1 MDAPEAR
8 RIARAI
14 SDVENRTGDYE
25 LLLRQA
31 YADARS
37 PWIVGVTGP
46 PGAGKSTL
54 VDLLSC
60 HWAQQDR
67 RVAVVAIDPSS
78 PFSGGAILGDRIRQT
93 AAGGADGGHRVFF
106 RSFASRGHIGGLSAT
121 TNDAV
126 VVLGHFGFD
135 TVIVETVGAGQADLE
150 ISETADCTVVVSV
163 PGLGDAVQAAKAGL
177 MEIGDIFAVN
187 KADLPGA
194 EECARTIERSL
205 ASAYMGKGGVNE
217 WTGKS
222 SAADLPR
229 QSSPGVRALTRRHG
243 DPSKE
248 PATWTPPVLRVSAGQ
263 ARGVDELAG
272 AVSQFLSWQSQ
283 TGRGSERQR
292 TRVHAQVLR
301 HLSLLLMAPYRQNS
315 HGVSPVAAWV
325 DRVLAGTASPLEAAQ
340 ALAVQ
345 GLPAT

>member
-8 RIARAI
+8 RIARAV

-25 LLLRQA
+25 TLLRKA
-31 YADARS
+31 YGRAGS

-54 VDLLSC
+54 VDLLSR
-60 HWAQQDR
+60 HWAQQNR
-67 RVAVVAIDPSS
+67 HVAVVAIDPSS
-78 PFSGGAILGDRIRQT
+78 PFSGGAILGDRIRQS
-93 AAGGADGGHRVFF
+93 GSGAGGHRVFF
-106 RSFASRGHIGGLSAT
+106 RSLASRGHIGGLSAT
-121 TNDAV
+121 TNDTVA
-126 VVLGHFGFD
+126 VLGHFGFD

-177 MEIGDIFAVN
+177 MEIGDIFIVN

-205 ASAYMGKGGVNE
+205 ASAYMGKGGINE
-217 WTGKS
+217 WALKS
-222 SAADLPR
+222 PTVEMSR
-229 QSSPGVRALTRRHG
+229 QSSPGARALMRRHG
-243 DPSKE
+243 DPGKE

-263 ARGVDELAG
+263 ARGIGELAD

-283 TGRGSERQR
+283 TSRGSERQR
-292 TRVHAQVLR
+292 TRIQAQVLR
-301 HLSLLLMAPYRQNS
+301 HLSLLLMTPYRQNKN
-315 HGVSPVAAWV
+315 GVNPVAAWV
-325 DRVLAGTASPLEAAQ
+325 DRVLAGAASPLEAAQ
-340 ALAVQ
+340 ALAEQ
-345 GLPAT
+345 GPSET